1 MSYTYGNLRT
11 FTQTRLIIKYKL
23 TALTK
28 LILAIMISI
37 ASLIT
42 NDLYI
47 LSILALIEIFTCFYL
62 PKTKLLWSALG
73 ILIFFSFILFLIQL
87 VCGTDLNTSIA
98 SALKMFIMAVLF
110 WNVNTEN
117 FIHFGVRIP
126 HDQVEDS

>member
-1 MSYTYGNLRT
+1 M
-11 FTQTRLIIKYKL
+11 YKL

-73 ILIFFSFILFLIQL
+73 ILIFFSFILYYPNAKVK
-87 VCGTDLNTSIA
+87 VCCALLPFSI
-98 SALKMFIMAVLF
+98 
-110 WNVNTEN
+110 
-117 FIHFGVRIP
+117 
-126 HDQVEDS
+126 

>member
-1 MSYTYGNLRT
+1 M
-11 FTQTRLIIKYKL
+11 YKL

-47 LSILALIEIFTCFYL
+47 LSILALIEVFTCFYL

-98 SALKMFIMAVLF
+98 SALKMFIMAVSLLLLL
-110 WNVNTEN
+110 
-117 FIHFGVRIP
+117 
-126 HDQVEDS
+126 

>member
-1 MSYTYGNLRT
+1 M
-11 FTQTRLIIKYKL
+11 YKL

-47 LSILALIEIFTCFYL
+47 LSILALIEGFTCVYL

-98 SALKMFIMAVLF
+98 SALKMFIMAVSLLLLLQTTSADRKSD
-110 WNVNTEN
+110 VQ
-117 FIHFGVRIP
+117 GKSVDLGGRRIIKKIWRLII
-126 HDQVEDS
+126 